1 MNDAL
6 EIPSPAELYAAYEEV
21 VAQARAGGA
30 GQVPARWADAGRIAY
45 LLYVT
50 SQDPS
55 AARLCQEAYMHLF
68 PPPGTEAASPGGAEV
83 DALPRHRVL
92 AAFAGNQV
100 HADGEGDRDALAH
113 SLALAHD
120 GLDGLD
126 PDDPADVELIPV
138 AVFVLGHGGYRFLE
152 RYGPPGDAEDALLL
166 LDEVRDALELL
177 RGRPGFEGDEQQAEL
192 GDMLG
197 HVALLRVE
205 RTGDRETAEEGLAHY
220 RAARSLQPDHPRNRR
235 LAYASALFPRV
246 LAHFHGAPDALRRSR
261 TEVTAALD
269 EARGLPE
276 EEGWQWP
283 ARVEAARTGAELVLG
298 VGDRGLAGTVEE
310 EITGLL
316 DDPRAGEFSA
326 ATAELLGRLL
336 HHRAQE
342 RADQAGLDRAC
353 GLLRHALRR
362 WDLDRPAAHP
372 CYLLAITQ
380 QSRYLRDPRPERL
393 TDILLAARRMRA
405 DAASSGRWGEEVA
418 ELGPLADKL
427 GGFARELLLGH
438 GWSADHPDLVP
449 FAGVDWQAELGD
461 IVARTREGR
470 LGMDFSDTLQDG
482 PYPGSLPDIAQ
493 LTGDLGERVEEWER
507 LPEGPER
514 SRQAA
519 VLMGTLSLTDPHH
532 AHLSQEQRDRLAE
545 AASAGPDGTAPDPGL
560 RTQLE
565 ALLAM
570 NALHSEQG
578 APGLDAILER
588 MARARAA
595 ADPGTGKLLGVME
608 VLATAR
614 RAGASRTTDDL
625 EEALRGWEELRPG
638 HGLGEVLG
646 ELMDAQVTAL
656 VRLPLA
662 LRHRDLPAVDDCLGH
677 LQETFDG
684 LPPGH
689 DAHAELASQ
698 LALARA
704 QRDSLAASL
713 GLPADDAHG
722 TAPVPDVA
730 EVREAVARLSRAE
743 RAAALAS
750 HASGRLAVLA
760 RDDGAGPLDEVEALF
775 QEAYEL
781 VEEGSDDRLQHAF
794 GLAAVHLLRAVRTGT
809 PLPARRTAQRA
820 ALDLLGE
827 VLAGAK
833 GPEHRLHADAALS
846 YGRTLRTWTATADDL
861 ALSRRAGLSALRG
874 HAWRAL
880 VQSGTAH
887 TTLAARDTTDAAL
900 EVAGWCLADDAPEQ
914 AFKALDACRGLAL
927 HAAVTTWSV
936 PARLRAAATAGPGAP
951 DPALLGL
958 VADWEAAVR
967 PTPGQETPSVPSAL
981 RRRVLDALAAHGGSG
996 DRLLEPPSPD
1006 DAAEALRR
1014 AGHDAL
1020 VYLVAGDQGRGGHAL
1035 ILTRKGELHTVRL
1048 PRLNE
1053 DAPPLRAHLDA
1064 QQHAARDLGPAPAAA
1079 PPPGPAPRRTLDDLA
1094 AWAWRTAVGPLLA
1107 ELAPAGRPPRLV
1119 LVPMGA
1125 LGVVPWHAAWTW
1137 TGPRRYALQE
1147 AEFSYAA
1154 SARLYCESA
1163 ARAPATGTGPALV
1176 VGDPTGDLPGAG
1188 EEAVAVHR
1196 AFHPDG
1202 RYLGRRTAP
1211 PPDGP
1216 GTPAEVLAWLRSTA
1230 GAGAPPGAGVL
1241 HLACHATVTPT
1252 ERHSAGL
1259 ELAGGRLTAEEL
1271 TEAAEAAGARL
1282 GLVVLAACRSHVSG
1296 RGHNEAYSLA
1306 TAFLVA
1312 GAHTVLGSLWQV
1324 PDDATSVLMYLTHR
1338 HLREG
1343 DPSVAALRRAQLVL
1357 VDPGRAGLGELPP
1370 ALAARAARIDPD
1382 DLTGWAAFA
1391 HLGR

>member
-1 MNDAL
+1 MNNAL

-30 GQVPARWADAGRIAY
+30 GQAPARWADAGRIAY

-246 LAHFHGAPDALRRSR
+246 LAHFHGDPDALRRSR
-261 TEVTAALD
+261 AEVTAALD

-380 QSRYLRDPRPERL
+380 QSRYLRAPRPERL

-722 TAPVPDVA
+722 TAPAPDVA

-1006 DAAEALRR
+1006 DVAEALRR

-1020 VYLVAGDQGRGGHAL
+1020 VYLVAGGQGRGGHAL
-1035 ILTRKGELHTVRL
+1035 VLTRKGELHTLRL

-1064 QQHAARDLGPAPAAA
+1064 QQHAARDLGPAPAAT

-1094 AWAWRTAVGPLLA
+1094 AWAWPTAVGPLLA

-1125 LGVVPWHAAWTW
+1125 LGVVPWHAAWT
-1137 TGPRRYALQE
+1137 GKGRRRYALQE

-1343 DPSVAALRRAQLVL
+1343 DPPVAALRRAQLVL

>member
-100 HADGEGDRDALAH
+100 HAEGEGDQAALAH

-246 LAHFHGAPDALRRSR
+246 LAHFHGDPDALRRSR

-722 TAPVPDVA
+722 TAPAPDVA

-750 HASGRLAVLA
+750 HASSRLAVLA

-809 PLPARRTAQRA
+809 RLPARRTAQRA

-1064 QQHAARDLGPAPAAA
+1064 QQHAARDLGPAPAAT

-1094 AWAWRTAVGPLLA
+1094 AWAWPTAVGPLLA

-1125 LGVVPWHAAWTW
+1125 LGVVPWHAAWTG
-1137 TGPRRYALQE
+1137 TGRRRYALQE

-1202 RYLGRRTAP
+1202 RYLGRRSAP

>member
-21 VAQARAGGA
+21 VAQARAGGV
-30 GQVPARWADAGRIAY
+30 GQAPARWADAGRIAY
-45 LLYVT
+45 LLYVA

-55 AARLCQEAYMHLF
+55 AARLCQEAYRHLF

-100 HADGEGDRDALAH
+100 HAEGEGDRDALAH

-246 LAHFHGAPDALRRSR
+246 LAHFHGDPDALRRSR
-261 TEVTAALD
+261 AEVTAALD

-316 DDPRAGEFSA
+316 DDPRAGEFGA

-493 LTGDLGERVEEWER
+493 LTGDLGERVEEWGR

-722 TAPVPDVA
+722 TAPAPDVA

-760 RDDGAGPLDEVEALF
+760 RDDGAGPLEEVEALF

-781 VEEGSDDRLQHAF
+781 VEESSDDRLQHAF

-1006 DAAEALRR
+1006 DVAEALRR

-1020 VYLVAGDQGRGGHAL
+1020 VYLVAGGQGRGGHAL
-1035 ILTRKGELHTVRL
+1035 VLTRKGELHTLRL

-1064 QQHAARDLGPAPAAA
+1064 QQHAARDLGPAPAAT

-1094 AWAWRTAVGPLLA
+1094 AWAWPTAVGPLLA

-1125 LGVVPWHAAWTW
+1125 LGVVPWHAAWT
-1137 TGPRRYALQE
+1137 GKGRRRYALQE

>member
-1 MNDAL
+1 MNDAV

-21 VAQARAGGA
+21 AGEARASRGGEA
-30 GQVPARWADAGRIAY
+30 PARWADAGRIAY

-50 SQDPS
+50 SEEIP
-55 AARLCQEAYMHLF
+55 AARLCQEAYRHLF

-83 DALPRHRVL
+83 EALPRHRVL
-92 AAFAGNQV
+92 AAFTGNQL
-100 HADGEGDRDALAH
+100 HAGGEGDQAGLAH
-113 SLALAHD
+113 SLALARD

-126 PDDPADVELIPV
+126 PDDPAEAELVPAAI
-138 AVFVLGHGGYRFLE
+138 FVLGHGGYRYLE
-152 RYGPPGDAEDALLL
+152 SYGPPADREEALRL
-166 LDEVRDALELL
+166 LDEVRDALVLL
-177 RGRPGFEGDEQQAEL
+177 RGHPGFQEVEQQAEL
-192 GDMLG
+192 YDMLG

-220 RAARSLQPDHPRNRR
+220 RTARSLQPGHPRNRR

-246 LAHFHGAPDALRRSR
+246 LAHAHRDSDALRHSR
-261 TEVTAALD
+261 TLVTAALD
-269 EARGLPE
+269 EARGMTE

-298 VGDRGLAGTVEE
+298 VGDTGLAGAVEE

-316 DDPRAGEFSA
+316 DDPREEEFDA

-353 GLLRHALRR
+353 GLLRHALQR
-362 WDLDRPAAHP
+362 WDLDRHATHPA
-372 CYLLAITQ
+372 YLLAVTQ

-405 DAASSGRWGEEVA
+405 DAASSGRWGEQVA
-418 ELGPLADKL
+418 ELAPLADKV
-427 GGFARELLLGH
+427 GGFARELLLSH
-438 GWSADHPDLVP
+438 GWSEDHPDLVP
-449 FAGVDWQAELGD
+449 FAGVDWKAEFGD
-461 IVARTREGR
+461 LVARVGEGR
-470 LGMDFSDTLQDG
+470 LGLDFSDTLQDG

-519 VLMGTLSLTDPHH
+519 VLMGMLGLTDPQR
-532 AHLSQEQRDRLAE
+532 AHLSHEQRDRLAE
-545 AASAGPDGTAPDPGL
+545 AVSAGPEGTAPDPEL

-565 ALLAM
+565 AALAM
-570 NALHSEQG
+570 NALFSEQG
-578 APGLDAILER
+578 ALGLDAILER
-588 MARARAA
+588 AARARAA
-595 ADPGTGKLLGVME
+595 ADPRGRKLLGVME
-608 VLATAR
+608 VLATAQ

-625 EEALRGWEELRPG
+625 EEALRGWEELHPD
-638 HGLGEVLG
+638 HGLGEALG
-646 ELMDAQVTAL
+646 ELMDAHVSAL

-662 LRHRDLPAVDDCLGH
+662 LRHRDLPAVDRCLGH
-677 LQETFDG
+677 LQDTFDG

-713 GLPADDAHG
+713 GLPADDPG
-722 TAPVPDVA
+722 STPAPGVA
-730 EVREAVARLSRAE
+730 ELREAAARLPRAE

-750 HASGRLAVLA
+750 HAASRLAAYA
-760 RDDGAGPLDEVEALF
+760 RVEADGPLDEAETLL
-775 QEAYEL
+775 QEAYGL

-794 GLAAVHLLRAVRTGT
+794 GLAAVQLLRAVRTVT
-809 PLPARRTAQRA
+809 PLPARRAAQRS

-936 PARLRAAATAGPGAP
+936 PARLRAAATSGPGAP

-958 VADWEAAVR
+958 VQDWEAAVR
-967 PTPGQETPSVPSAL
+967 TAPGQDTPSVPSAL

-996 DRLLEPPSPD
+996 DRLLEPPSPA

-1020 VYLVAGDQGRGGHAL
+1020 VYLVAGGQGRGGHAL
-1035 ILTRKGELHTVRL
+1035 VLTRKGELHTLRL

-1064 QQHAARDLGPAPAAA
+1064 QQHAARDLGPAAT

-1094 AWAWRTAVGPLLA
+1094 AWAWRTAIGPLLA

-1119 LVPMGA
+1119 LVPMGT
-1125 LGVVPWHAAWTW
+1125 LGLVPWHAAWTG
-1137 TGPRRYALQE
+1137 TGRRRYALQE

-1252 ERHSAGL
+1252 GRHSAGL
-1259 ELAGGRLTAEEL
+1259 ELAGGRLAAEEL

-1343 DPSVAALRRAQLVL
+1343 DPPVAALRRAQLAL
-1357 VDPGRAGLGELPP
+1357 VDPGRAALGELPP

>member
-30 GQVPARWADAGRIAY
+30 GQAPARWADAGRIAY

-246 LAHFHGAPDALRRSR
+246 LAHFHGDPDALRRSR
-261 TEVTAALD
+261 AEVTAALD

-342 RADQAGLDRAC
+342 RADQAGLARAC

-722 TAPVPDVA
+722 TAPAPDVA

-1006 DAAEALRR
+1006 DVAEALRR

-1020 VYLVAGDQGRGGHAL
+1020 VYLVAGGQGRGGHAL
-1035 ILTRKGELHTVRL
+1035 VLTRKGELHTLRL

-1064 QQHAARDLGPAPAAA
+1064 QQHAARDLGPAPAAT

-1094 AWAWRTAVGPLLA
+1094 AWAWPTAVGPLLA

-1125 LGVVPWHAAWTW
+1125 LGVVPWHAAWT
-1137 TGPRRYALQE
+1137 GKGRRRYALQE

-1343 DPSVAALRRAQLVL
+1343 DPPVAALRRAQLVL

>member
-1 MNDAL
+1 
-6 EIPSPAELYAAYEEV
+6 
-21 VAQARAGGA
+21 
-30 GQVPARWADAGRIAY
+30 
-45 LLYVT
+45 
-50 SQDPS
+50 
-55 AARLCQEAYMHLF
+55 
-68 PPPGTEAASPGGAEV
+68 
-83 DALPRHRVL
+83 
-92 AAFAGNQV
+92 
-100 HADGEGDRDALAH
+100 
-113 SLALAHD
+113 
-120 GLDGLD
+120 
-126 PDDPADVELIPV
+126 
-138 AVFVLGHGGYRFLE
+138 
-152 RYGPPGDAEDALLL
+152 
-166 LDEVRDALELL
+166 
-177 RGRPGFEGDEQQAEL
+177 
-192 GDMLG
+192 
-197 HVALLRVE
+197 
-205 RTGDRETAEEGLAHY
+205 
-220 RAARSLQPDHPRNRR
+220 
-235 LAYASALFPRV
+235 
-246 LAHFHGAPDALRRSR
+246 
-261 TEVTAALD
+261 
-269 EARGLPE
+269 
-276 EEGWQWP
+276 
-283 ARVEAARTGAELVLG
+283 
-298 VGDRGLAGTVEE
+298 
-310 EITGLL
+310 
-316 DDPRAGEFSA
+316 
-326 ATAELLGRLL
+326 
-336 HHRAQE
+336 
-342 RADQAGLDRAC
+342 
-353 GLLRHALRR
+353 
-362 WDLDRPAAHP
+362 
-372 CYLLAITQ
+372 
-380 QSRYLRDPRPERL
+380 
-393 TDILLAARRMRA
+393 
-405 DAASSGRWGEEVA
+405 
-418 ELGPLADKL
+418 
-427 GGFARELLLGH
+427 
-438 GWSADHPDLVP
+438 
-449 FAGVDWQAELGD
+449 
-461 IVARTREGR
+461 
-470 LGMDFSDTLQDG
+470 
-482 PYPGSLPDIAQ
+482 
-493 LTGDLGERVEEWER
+493 
-507 LPEGPER
+507 
-514 SRQAA
+514 
-519 VLMGTLSLTDPHH
+519 
-532 AHLSQEQRDRLAE
+532 
-545 AASAGPDGTAPDPGL
+545 
-560 RTQLE
+560 
-565 ALLAM
+565 
-570 NALHSEQG
+570 
-578 APGLDAILER
+578 
-588 MARARAA
+588 
-595 ADPGTGKLLGVME
+595 
-608 VLATAR
+608 
-614 RAGASRTTDDL
+614 
-625 EEALRGWEELRPG
+625 
-638 HGLGEVLG
+638 
-646 ELMDAQVTAL
+646 
-656 VRLPLA
+656 
-662 LRHRDLPAVDDCLGH
+662 
-677 LQETFDG
+677 
-684 LPPGH
+684 
-689 DAHAELASQ
+689 
-698 LALARA
+698 
-704 QRDSLAASL
+704 
-713 GLPADDAHG
+713 
-722 TAPVPDVA
+722 
-730 EVREAVARLSRAE
+730 
-743 RAAALAS
+743 
-750 HASGRLAVLA
+750 
-760 RDDGAGPLDEVEALF
+760 
-775 QEAYEL
+775 
-781 VEEGSDDRLQHAF
+781 
-794 GLAAVHLLRAVRTGT
+794 
-809 PLPARRTAQRA
+809 
-820 ALDLLGE
+820 
-827 VLAGAK
+827 
-833 GPEHRLHADAALS
+833 
-846 YGRTLRTWTATADDL
+846 LRTWTATADDL

-936 PARLRAAATAGPGAP
+936 PARLHAAAGPGAP

-1006 DAAEALRR
+1006 DVAEALRR

-1020 VYLVAGDQGRGGHAL
+1020 VYLVAGGQGRGGHAL
-1035 ILTRKGELHTVRL
+1035 VLTRKGELHTLRL

-1079 PPPGPAPRRTLDDLA
+1079 PPPAPRRTLDDLA

-1125 LGVVPWHAAWTW
+1125 LGVVPWHAAWTG

-1343 DPSVAALRRAQLVL
+1343 DPPVAALRRAQLVL

>member
-1 MNDAL
+1 
-6 EIPSPAELYAAYEEV
+6 
-21 VAQARAGGA
+21 
-30 GQVPARWADAGRIAY
+30 
-45 LLYVT
+45 
-50 SQDPS
+50 
-55 AARLCQEAYMHLF
+55 
-68 PPPGTEAASPGGAEV
+68 
-83 DALPRHRVL
+83 
-92 AAFAGNQV
+92 
-100 HADGEGDRDALAH
+100 
-113 SLALAHD
+113 
-120 GLDGLD
+120 
-126 PDDPADVELIPV
+126 
-138 AVFVLGHGGYRFLE
+138 
-152 RYGPPGDAEDALLL
+152 
-166 LDEVRDALELL
+166 
-177 RGRPGFEGDEQQAEL
+177 
-192 GDMLG
+192 
-197 HVALLRVE
+197 
-205 RTGDRETAEEGLAHY
+205 
-220 RAARSLQPDHPRNRR
+220 
-235 LAYASALFPRV
+235 
-246 LAHFHGAPDALRRSR
+246 
-261 TEVTAALD
+261 
-269 EARGLPE
+269 
-276 EEGWQWP
+276 
-283 ARVEAARTGAELVLG
+283 
-298 VGDRGLAGTVEE
+298 
-310 EITGLL
+310 
-316 DDPRAGEFSA
+316 
-326 ATAELLGRLL
+326 
-336 HHRAQE
+336 
-342 RADQAGLDRAC
+342 
-353 GLLRHALRR
+353 
-362 WDLDRPAAHP
+362 
-372 CYLLAITQ
+372 
-380 QSRYLRDPRPERL
+380 
-393 TDILLAARRMRA
+393 
-405 DAASSGRWGEEVA
+405 
-418 ELGPLADKL
+418 
-427 GGFARELLLGH
+427 
-438 GWSADHPDLVP
+438 
-449 FAGVDWQAELGD
+449 
-461 IVARTREGR
+461 
-470 LGMDFSDTLQDG
+470 MDFSDTLQDG

-493 LTGDLGERVEEWER
+493 LTGDLGERVEEWEW

-722 TAPVPDVA
+722 TAPAPDVA

-827 VLAGAK
+827 VLVEARRAPNTACTPTPRSPTD
-833 GPEHRLHADAALS
+833 GPCAPGPPPPTTWPSPAA
-846 YGRTLRTWTATADDL
+846 
-861 ALSRRAGLSALRG
+861 AGLSALRG

-1006 DAAEALRR
+1006 DVAEALRR

-1020 VYLVAGDQGRGGHAL
+1020 VYLVAGGQGRGGHAL
-1035 ILTRKGELHTVRL
+1035 VLTRKGELHTLRL

-1125 LGVVPWHAAWTW
+1125 LGVVPWHAAWT
-1137 TGPRRYALQE
+1137 GKGRRRYALQE

-1259 ELAGGRLTAEEL
+1259 ELVGGRLTAEEL

-1338 HLREG
+1338 HLRAG
-1343 DPSVAALRRAQLVL
+1343 DPPVAALRRAQLVL

>member
-30 GQVPARWADAGRIAY
+30 GQAPARWADAGRIAY

-246 LAHFHGAPDALRRSR
+246 LAHFHGDPDALRRSR
-261 TEVTAALD
+261 AEVTAALD

-722 TAPVPDVA
+722 TAPAPDVA

-1006 DAAEALRR
+1006 DVAEALRR

-1020 VYLVAGDQGRGGHAL
+1020 VYLVAGGQGRGGHAL
-1035 ILTRKGELHTVRL
+1035 VLTRKGELHTLRL

-1064 QQHAARDLGPAPAAA
+1064 QQHAARDLGPAPAAT

-1094 AWAWRTAVGPLLA
+1094 AWAWPTAVGPLLA

-1125 LGVVPWHAAWTW
+1125 LGVVPWHAAWT
-1137 TGPRRYALQE
+1137 GKGRRRYALQE

-1343 DPSVAALRRAQLVL
+1343 DPPVAALRRAQLVL

>member
-30 GQVPARWADAGRIAY
+30 GQAPARWADAGRIAY
-45 LLYVT
+45 LLYVA
-50 SQDPS
+50 SQDAS
-55 AARLCQEAYMHLF
+55 AARLCQEAYRHLF
-68 PPPGTEAASPGGAEV
+68 PPPGTEAAPPGGAEV

-220 RAARSLQPDHPRNRR
+220 RAALSLQPDHPRNRR

-246 LAHFHGAPDALRRSR
+246 LAHFHGDPDALRRSR

-722 TAPVPDVA
+722 TAPAPDVA

-827 VLAGAK
+827 VLAGAN

-1006 DAAEALRR
+1006 DVAEALRR

-1020 VYLVAGDQGRGGHAL
+1020 VYLVAGGQGRGGHAL
-1035 ILTRKGELHTVRL
+1035 VLTRKGQLHTLRL

-1079 PPPGPAPRRTLDDLA
+1079 PPPGPRRTLDDLA

-1125 LGVVPWHAAWTW
+1125 LGVVPWHAAWTG

-1343 DPSVAALRRAQLVL
+1343 DPPVAALRRAQLLL

>member
-30 GQVPARWADAGRIAY
+30 GQAPARWADAGRIAY

-55 AARLCQEAYMHLF
+55 AARLCQEAYRHLF

-152 RYGPPGDAEDALLL
+152 RYGPPGDEEDALLL

-220 RAARSLQPDHPRNRR
+220 RTARSLQPDHPRNRR

-246 LAHFHGAPDALRRSR
+246 LAHFHGDPDALRRSR
-261 TEVTAALD
+261 AEVTAALD

-519 VLMGTLSLTDPHH
+519 VLMGTLSLTDPHR

-722 TAPVPDVA
+722 TAPAPDVA

-1006 DAAEALRR
+1006 DVAEALRR

-1020 VYLVAGDQGRGGHAL
+1020 VYLVAGGQGRGGHAL
-1035 ILTRKGELHTVRL
+1035 VLTRKGELHTLRL

-1064 QQHAARDLGPAPAAA
+1064 QQHAARDLGPAPAAT

-1094 AWAWRTAVGPLLA
+1094 AWAWPTAVGPLLA

-1125 LGVVPWHAAWTW
+1125 LGVVPWHAAWTG
-1137 TGPRRYALQE
+1137 TGRRRYALQE

-1202 RYLGRRTAP
+1202 RYLGRRSAP

-1343 DPSVAALRRAQLVL
+1343 DPPVAALRRAQLVL

>member
-30 GQVPARWADAGRIAY
+30 GQAPARWADAGRIAY
-45 LLYVT
+45 LLYVA
-50 SQDPS
+50 SQDTS
-55 AARLCQEAYMHLF
+55 AARLCQEAYRHLF

-100 HADGEGDRDALAH
+100 HAEGEGDRDALAH

-246 LAHFHGAPDALRRSR
+246 LAHFHGDPDALRRSR

-722 TAPVPDVA
+722 TAPAPDVA

-760 RDDGAGPLDEVEALF
+760 RDDGAGPLEEVEALF

-781 VEEGSDDRLQHAF
+781 VEESSDDRLQHAF

-1006 DAAEALRR
+1006 DVAEALRR

-1020 VYLVAGDQGRGGHAL
+1020 VYLVAGGQGRGGHAL
-1035 ILTRKGELHTVRL
+1035 VLTRKGELHTLRL

-1064 QQHAARDLGPAPAAA
+1064 QQHAARDLGPAPAAT

-1094 AWAWRTAVGPLLA
+1094 AWAWPTAVGPLLA

-1125 LGVVPWHAAWTW
+1125 LGVVPWHAAWTG
-1137 TGPRRYALQE
+1137 TGRRRYALQE

-1202 RYLGRRTAP
+1202 RYLGRRSAP

-1343 DPSVAALRRAQLVL
+1343 DPPVAALRRAQLVL

>member
-30 GQVPARWADAGRIAY
+30 GQAPARWADAGRIAY

-246 LAHFHGAPDALRRSR
+246 LAHFHGDPDALRRSR
-261 TEVTAALD
+261 AEVTAALD

-418 ELGPLADKL
+418 ELGPLAAKL

-722 TAPVPDVA
+722 TAPAPDVA

-1006 DAAEALRR
+1006 AVAAALRR

-1020 VYLVAGDQGRGGHAL
+1020 VYLVAGGQGRGGHAL
-1035 ILTRKGELHTVRL
+1035 VLTRKGELHTLRL

-1064 QQHAARDLGPAPAAA
+1064 QQHAARDLGPAPAAT

-1094 AWAWRTAVGPLLA
+1094 AWAWPTAVGPLLA

-1125 LGVVPWHAAWTW
+1125 LGVVPWHAAWT
-1137 TGPRRYALQE
+1137 GKGRRRYALQE

-1343 DPSVAALRRAQLVL
+1343 DPPVAALRRAQLVL

>member
-30 GQVPARWADAGRIAY
+30 GQAPARWADAGRIAY
-45 LLYVT
+45 LLYVA
-50 SQDPS
+50 SQDTS
-55 AARLCQEAYMHLF
+55 AARLCQEAYRHLF

-152 RYGPPGDAEDALLL
+152 RYGPPGDEEDALLL

-246 LAHFHGAPDALRRSR
+246 LAHFHGDPDALRRSR

-519 VLMGTLSLTDPHH
+519 VLMGTLSLTDPHR

-713 GLPADDAHG
+713 GLPADDAQG
-722 TAPVPDVA
+722 TAPAPDVA

-750 HASGRLAVLA
+750 HASSRLAVLA

-809 PLPARRTAQRA
+809 PLPAGRTAQRA

-846 YGRTLRTWTATADDL
+846 YGRTLRTWTATAG
-861 ALSRRAGLSALRG
+861 AAG
-874 HAWRAL
+874 
-880 VQSGTAH
+880 
-887 TTLAARDTTDAAL
+887 
-900 EVAGWCLADDAPEQ
+900 E
-914 AFKALDACRGLAL
+914 
-927 HAAVTTWSV
+927 
-936 PARLRAAATAGPGAP
+936 
-951 DPALLGL
+951 
-958 VADWEAAVR
+958 
-967 PTPGQETPSVPSAL
+967 GQ
-981 RRRVLDALAAHGGSG
+981 
-996 DRLLEPPSPD
+996 
-1006 DAAEALRR
+1006 
-1014 AGHDAL
+1014 
-1020 VYLVAGDQGRGGHAL
+1020 
-1035 ILTRKGELHTVRL
+1035 
-1048 PRLNE
+1048 
-1053 DAPPLRAHLDA
+1053 
-1064 QQHAARDLGPAPAAA
+1064 
-1079 PPPGPAPRRTLDDLA
+1079 
-1094 AWAWRTAVGPLLA
+1094 
-1107 ELAPAGRPPRLV
+1107 
-1119 LVPMGA
+1119 
-1125 LGVVPWHAAWTW
+1125 
-1137 TGPRRYALQE
+1137 
-1147 AEFSYAA
+1147 
-1154 SARLYCESA
+1154 
-1163 ARAPATGTGPALV
+1163 V
-1176 VGDPTGDLPGAG
+1176 VG
-1188 EEAVAVHR
+1188 
-1196 AFHPDG
+1196 
-1202 RYLGRRTAP
+1202 
-1211 PPDGP
+1211 
-1216 GTPAEVLAWLRSTA
+1216 
-1230 GAGAPPGAGVL
+1230 
-1241 HLACHATVTPT
+1241 
-1252 ERHSAGL
+1252 
-1259 ELAGGRLTAEEL
+1259 GG
-1271 TEAAEAAGARL
+1271 
-1282 GLVVLAACRSHVSG
+1282 
-1296 RGHNEAYSLA
+1296 
-1306 TAFLVA
+1306 
-1312 GAHTVLGSLWQV
+1312 
-1324 PDDATSVLMYLTHR
+1324 
-1338 HLREG
+1338 
-1343 DPSVAALRRAQLVL
+1343 
-1357 VDPGRAGLGELPP
+1357 
-1370 ALAARAARIDPD
+1370 
-1382 DLTGWAAFA
+1382 
-1391 HLGR
+1391 

>member
-1 MNDAL
+1 MNDAV
-6 EIPSPAELYAAYEEV
+6 EIPSPAELYAAYEEAV
-21 VAQARAGGA
+21 GEARAGRG
-30 GQVPARWADAGRIAY
+30 GEVPARWADAGRIAY
-45 LLYVT
+45 LLYVI
-50 SQDPS
+50 SEELW
-55 AARLCQEAYMHLF
+55 AARLCQEAYRRLF

-92 AAFAGNQV
+92 AAFAGNQL
-100 HADGEGDRDALAH
+100 HAEGEDDRAGLAH
-113 SLALAHD
+113 SLALARA

-126 PDDPADVELIPV
+126 PDDPADAELIPT
-138 AVFVLGHGGYRFLE
+138 AVFVVGHGGYRFLE
-152 RYGPPGDAEDALLL
+152 SYGPPGDREDALRL
-166 LDEVRDALELL
+166 LDEVRDALGLL
-177 RGRPGFEGDEQQAEL
+177 CGHPGFQGVEQRAEL
-192 GDMLG
+192 SDMLG

-220 RAARSLQPDHPRNRR
+220 RDARSLQPDHPRNRR

-246 LAHFHGAPDALRRSR
+246 LAHAHGDPDALRRSR
-261 TEVTAALD
+261 TQVTAALD
-269 EARGLPE
+269 EAGGLPE

-298 VGDRGLAGTVEE
+298 VGDTGLAGTVEE

-316 DDPRAGEFSA
+316 DDPRAGEFDA

-342 RADQAGLDRAC
+342 REDQAGLDRAC
-353 GLLRHALRR
+353 GLLRHALER
-362 WDLDRPAAHP
+362 WDLDRHAAHP
-372 CYLLAITQ
+372 CYLLALTQ

-393 TDILLAARRMRA
+393 TDLLLAARRMRA
-405 DAASSGRWGEEVA
+405 DAGSGRWGEEVA
-418 ELGPLADKL
+418 ELAPLADKI

-438 GWSADHPDLVP
+438 GWSEDHPDLVP
-449 FAGVDWQAELGD
+449 FAGVDWKAEFGD
-461 IVARTREGR
+461 FVARTGEGR
-470 LGMDFSDTLQDG
+470 LGLDFSDALQDG
-482 PYPGSLPDIAQ
+482 PYPGSLPDIAL
-493 LTGDLGERVEEWER
+493 LTGDLGERVAEWER
-507 LPEGPER
+507 LPDGPER

-519 VLMGTLSLTDPHH
+519 VLMGTLGLTDPHY

-545 AASAGPDGTAPDPGL
+545 AASAGPDGTAPDPEL

-570 NALHSEQG
+570 NALRSEQG

-588 MARARAA
+588 VTRARAA
-595 ADPGTGKLLGVME
+595 ADPRVQKLLGVME
-608 VLATAR
+608 VLATAQ
-614 RAGASRTTDDL
+614 RAGANRTTDDL
-625 EEALRGWEELRPG
+625 ERALRGWEELRPD
-638 HGLGEVLG
+638 HGLGEGLG
-646 ELMDAQVTAL
+646 ELMDTQVTAL

-662 LRHRDLPAVDDCLGH
+662 LRHRDLPAVDDCLAH
-677 LQETFDG
+677 LQDAFDR

-689 DAHAELASQ
+689 DAHAEMASQ
-698 LALARA
+698 LVLARA

-713 GLPADDAHG
+713 GLPAAG
-722 TAPVPDVA
+722 APGSAPAPGVA
-730 EVREAVARLSRAE
+730 EVREAAARLSRAE
-743 RAAALAS
+743 RAAALAA
-750 HASGRLAVLA
+750 HASGRLAVIA
-760 RDDGAGPLDEVEALF
+760 RADGNGPLDEVETLL
-775 QEAYEL
+775 QEAYDL
-781 VEEGSDDRLQHAF
+781 VEPGSEDRLQHAF

-809 PLPARRTAQRA
+809 PLPARRAAQRA

-936 PARLRAAATAGPGAP
+936 PARLRAAATSGPGAP

-958 VADWEAAVR
+958 VREWEAAVR
-967 PTPGQETPSVPSAL
+967 PAPGQETPSVPSAL

-996 DRLLEPPSPD
+996 DRLLEPPSPT

-1020 VYLVAGDQGRGGHAL
+1020 VYLVAGGQGRGGHAL
-1035 ILTRKGELHTVRL
+1035 VLTRKGELHTLRL
-1048 PRLNE
+1048 PRLDE

-1064 QQHAARDLGPAPAAA
+1064 QQHAARDLGPAPAAT
-1079 PPPGPAPRRTLDDLA
+1079 PPPGPAPRRILDDLA
-1094 AWAWRTAVGPLLA
+1094 AWAWRTAIGPLLA

-1119 LVPMGA
+1119 LVPMGT
-1125 LGVVPWHAAWTW
+1125 LGLVPWHAAWTG
-1137 TGPRRYALQE
+1137 TGRRRYALQE

-1343 DPSVAALRRAQLVL
+1343 DPPVAALRRAQLTL
-1357 VDPGRAGLGELPP
+1357 VDPGRAGLGQLPP